1 MEKELVTQLNAL
13 AHANRLDLFRLLVRR
28 YPAGVPAGEIATA
41 LDFKP
46 NTASAYL
53 ATLKQADLIRQE
65 RQGTSLIYSANLDG
79 VRGLFG
85 GLLTGCCQNRPD
97 ICHSLASAPIAQPTP
112 ERPLKVL
119 FLCTGNSARSI
130 LAEALLRREGAGK
143 FQVFSAGT
151 RPASK
156 PSPVVLQLLQSKGYD
171 TSELNSKQ
179 REVYAGPEAPKMD
192 FIFTVCDHAA
202 NEECPTWPGQPM
214 SAHWGLSDPLKA
226 QGSEAERHLAL
237 LEAYATLK
245 TRIKSFA
252 ALPFDTLDRISL
264 QHQTDAIGGQIATN

>member
-1 MEKELVTQLNAL
+1 M
-13 AHANRLDLFRLLVRR
+13 RR

-65 RQGTSLIYSANLDG
+65 RQGTSLLYFANLDG
-79 VRGLFG
+79 VRGLFD

-130 LAEALLRREGAGK
+130 LLESLLNRLGDGRIHA
-143 FQVFSAGT
+143 FSAGSNPT
-151 RPASK
+151 GKVHPQS
-156 PSPVVLQLLQSKGYD
+156 LTLLREKGYPVD
-171 TSELNSKQ
+171 QARSKSWD
-179 REVYAGPEAPKMD
+179 EFAAPDAPKMD
-192 FIFTVCDHAA
+192 LVITVCASAA
-202 NEECPTWPGQPM
+202 GETCPIWPGAPVR
-214 SAHWGLSDPLKA
+214 AHWGVEDPAAAAEADWASAFLAAYVALERRAKA
-226 QGSEAERHLAL
+226 YLDLPQDLDKDAL
-237 LEAYATLK
+237 QTELR
-245 TRIKSFA
+245 RIGEMS
-252 ALPFDTLDRISL
+252 
-264 QHQTDAIGGQIATN
+264 